1 MTAPTPDT
9 ITLTRAQYDRDLV
22 DARREGYYRHLVKTQ
37 NVGDG
42 WPSIHTEATRVFPY
56 PAPSRSIREEPDPEF
71 EKWSSRFVNG
81 RIENEAGFGFQT
93 INYRTASAAR
103 IALWHSLM
111 TKPYKCDGCGAHLT
125 ETEEHTCP

>member
-9 ITLTRAQYDRDLV
+9 ITLTRAQYERDLV
-22 DARREGYYRHLVKTQ
+22 DARREGYYRLRFTAGD
-37 NVGDG
+37 VGNR
-42 WPSIHTEATRVFPY
+42 TAVAEATRIFPY

-81 RIENEAGFGFQT
+81 RIETEAGFGFQT
-93 INYRTASAAR
+93 LNLTAYR

>member
-9 ITLTRAQYDRDLV
+9 ITLTRAQYERDLV
-22 DARREGYYRHLVKTQ
+22 DARREGYYRLRFMAGD
-37 NVGDG
+37 VGNR
-42 WPSIHTEATRVFPY
+42 TAVAEATRIFPY
-56 PAPSRSIREEPDPEF
+56 PAPSRSIREEPDPEL
-71 EKWSSRFVNG
+71 ENWTSRFVYG

-111 TKPYKCDGCGAHLT
+111 TQPYKCDGCGAHLT